1 MSQPNPATEY
11 FRQQDDFVAGI
22 ISAAKDGR
30 LHSHLGPYID
40 WKIWGQPIS
49 RAEAYA
55 MMDLASSELDRLF
68 NDEKADRAIVS
79 YLEAIDSELTNILP
93 MLK

>member
-1 MSQPNPATEY
+1 MTQSNPATEY
-11 FRQQDDFVAGI
+11 FRQQDDFVAGM

-30 LHSHLGPYID
+30 LNSPFGPYID
-40 WKIWGQPIS
+40 WQIWGQPIS

-55 MMDLASSELDRLF
+55 MVDLASTELDRLF
-68 NDEKADRAIVS
+68 DDEKADPAIVS

>member
-1 MSQPNPATEY
+1 M
-11 FRQQDDFVAGI
+11 
-22 ISAAKDGR
+22 ISAAIKGR
-30 LHSHLGPYID
+30 LDSRFGPYID

-55 MMDLASSELDRLF
+55 MMDLASAELDRLF
-68 NDEKADRAIVS
+68 NDEKADPVLVS
-79 YLEAIDSELTNILP
+79 YIEAIDAELTNILP

>member
-30 LHSHLGPYID
+30 LNSLFGSYID
-40 WKIWGQPIS
+40 WKIWGHHIS

-68 NDEKADRAIVS
+68 DDEKADPAIIS